1 MTDKPITDLRR
12 RMLEDMAVRR
22 MGPKTTSDYIKHV
35 EAFTRFL
42 GRAPDTATGEVD
54 FRYTGDV
61 CIMLFMDGHVTT
73 EAKWT
78 DLNELERGRQIR
90 VRGLDQR

>member
-1 MTDKPITDLRR
+1 MESSGR
-12 RMLEDMAVRR
+12 E
-22 MGPKTTSDYIKHV
+22 G
-35 EAFTRFL
+35 L
-42 GRAPDTATGEVD
+42 GISVHARLVIPTGEVD